1 MLTSVTHRRPVVLL
15 SASLLAQVLL
25 LAVQIQRPGQVRLI
39 RVWAVALVT
48 PLERAA
54 TWGIG
59 RIGAGW
65 SNYVSLRQ
73 ARNDN
78 EQLRSELSELR
89 MRNSQLESRASE
101 ANRLAALLAFRDAH
115 PAAQL
120 LAARIIGAGPGTG
133 RTVYLDRGESDG
145 IRKDMGVITSDGVAG
160 KVLEVYSSTALVLLI
175 TDKDGGVGSLL
186 ADTRTQGVAK
196 GQGESLLLLGYVSN
210 DENVTVGERVL
221 TSGIDRIFPKDL
233 PVGTVVSVHGGNPF
247 KVIEVR
253 PAARL
258 DRLEE
263 TFVLLSRAE
272 FDPPLP
278 SDAVPGG
285 AKDAGKEKARK
296 P

>member
-1 MLTSVTHRRPVVLL
+1 MLTSVTHRRPIVLL

-54 TWGIG
+54 TWSIG
-59 RIGAGW
+59 RVGAGW
-65 SNYVSLRQ
+65 SNYISLRQ
-73 ARNDN
+73 ARRDN
-78 EQLRSELSELR
+78 EQLRNEVSELR
-89 MRNSQLESRASE
+89 MRNAQLESRAAE
-101 ANRLAALLAFRDAH
+101 ADRLAALLAFRDAH
-115 PAAQL
+115 PAARL
-120 LAARIIGAGPGTG
+120 LAARIIGAGPGSG

-145 IRKDMGVITSDGVAG
+145 IRKDMGVITPDGVVG

-175 TDKDGGVGSLL
+175 TDKDGGAGSLL

-196 GQGESLLLLGYVSN
+196 GQGEPLLVLGYVNN

-233 PVGTVVSVHGGNPF
+233 PVGTVVSVRGGNPF
-247 KVIEVR
+247 KIIDVR

-263 TFVLLSRAE
+263 VFVLLSRAE
-272 FDPPLP
+272 WEAPTTT
-278 SDAVPGG
+278 DAAG
-285 AKDAGKEKARK
+285 AAKETKEKARK

>member
-1 MLTSVTHRRPVVLL
+1 MVLL
-15 SASLLAQVLL
+15 SASLLGQMLL

-39 RVWAVALVT
+39 RVWAVELVT

-54 TWGIG
+54 TWSIE

-65 SNYVSLRQ
+65 SDYVSLRQ
-73 ARNDN
+73 ARRDN
-78 EQLRSELSELR
+78 EQLRNEVNNLR
-89 MRNSQLESRASE
+89 MRTAQLESRAAE
-101 ANRLAALLAFRDAH
+101 ADRLAALLAFRDAH

-120 LAARIIGAGPGTG
+120 LAARIIGAGPGAS
-133 RTVYLDRGESDG
+133 RTLYLDRGEKDG
-145 IRKDMGVITSDGVAG
+145 VRKNMGVITPEGVVG

-175 TDKDGGVGSLL
+175 TDREGGVGSLL

-196 GQGESLLLLGYVSN
+196 GQGEALLLLGYVN
-210 DENVTVGERVL
+210 NEENVTVDERVL

-263 TFVLLSRAE
+263 VFVLLSRAE
-272 FDPPLP
+272 LEPPP
-278 SDAVPGG
+278 ADDTAGS
-285 AKDAGKEKARK
+285 GKEKVRK

>member
-1 MLTSVTHRRPVVLL
+1 MLTNVTHRRPVVLL
-15 SASLLAQVLL
+15 SASLLAQILL
-25 LAVQIQRPGQVRLI
+25 LAVQIRRPGQVRLI
-39 RVWAVALVT
+39 RVWAVELVT

-54 TWGIG
+54 TWSIG
-59 RIGAGW
+59 RLGEGW

-73 ARNDN
+73 ARHDN
-78 EQLRSELSELR
+78 ELLRKQVSELR
-89 MRNSQLESRASE
+89 MRNAQIESRAAE
-101 ANRLAALLAFRDAH
+101 ADRLAGLLAFRDAH

-120 LAARIIGAGPGTG
+120 LAARIIGAGPGSG
-133 RTVYLDRGESDG
+133 RTVYLDRGESEG
-145 IRKDMGVITSDGVAG
+145 VRKDMGVITPEGVVG
-160 KVLEVYSSTALVLLI
+160 KVLEVYSSTALVLLV

-196 GQGESLLLLGYVSN
+196 GQGEPLLALGYVNN
-210 DENVTVGERVL
+210 DENVAVGERVL

-233 PVGTVVSVHGGNPF
+233 PVGTVVSVRSGNPF

-263 TFVLLSRAE
+263 VFVLLARSE
-272 FDPPLP
+272 FDAPPP
-278 SDAVPGG
+278 SDVSGT
-285 AKDAGKEKARK
+285 AKESRVKAGK